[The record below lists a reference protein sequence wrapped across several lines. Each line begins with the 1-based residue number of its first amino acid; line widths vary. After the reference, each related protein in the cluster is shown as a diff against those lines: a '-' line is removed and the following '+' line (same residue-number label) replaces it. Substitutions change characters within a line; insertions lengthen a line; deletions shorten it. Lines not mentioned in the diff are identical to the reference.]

1 MNFTKYLQMYVEEAL
16 LILDTVLQ
24 GKVLNNLQELVFRQA
39 WVGQTYPEIAES
51 SGYNAN
57 YIKDVGS
64 KLWSLLSSVFEEKVT
79 KSNFISVL
87 RRQYVALKSALVS
100 RKIYEGES
108 PKVYREDNVVSVG
121 GSEDSGNEI
130 AIPENITSANQIGES
145 QQAVVVNTVIDA
157 SLNGN
162 NINVDSQNTK
172 LELLR
177 AALDLVARKET
188 TRSAKQIQDGFDH
201 LLRQWLLHTLPIQEI
216 LVNGAN
222 FYPSST

>member
-1 MNFTKYLQMYVEEAL
+1 
-16 LILDTVLQ
+16 
-24 GKVLNNLQELVFRQA
+24 VFRQA

-64 KLWSLLSSVFEEKVT
+64 KLWSFLSSVFEEKVT
-79 KSNFISVL
+79 KSNFIAVL

-108 PKVYREDNVVSVG
+108 PKVCREDNVVSVG

-130 AIPENITSANQIGES
+130 AITENITSANQIGES

-177 AALDLVARKET
+177 AALDPDCLTYLCE
-188 TRSAKQIQDGFDH
+188 S
-201 LLRQWLLHTLPIQEI
+201 
-216 LVNGAN
+216 
-222 FYPSST
+222 